1 MAANDPF
8 ASALDLAGAIRRR
21 EVSPV
26 EALDRCL
33 AGVDRLNDTVNAVV
47 WRDDAEAR
55 EQAQEAERV
64 LGRTDPDLLPP
75 FHGVPMPIKDL
86 TPVEGWPVTYGSHA
100 GPDGP
105 SALGEIVVDKFRD
118 AGFVLACRTN
128 TPEFGPI
135 TAAENLRYGPTRN
148 PWDPDRTPGGS
159 SGGAGA
165 AVAAGMFPMAHAND
179 GGGSIRIPGSCCGL
193 VGLKPSRGRVPRL
206 VQSWQG
212 GVVEGVECWTVA
224 ESAAALDAISGPDP
238 LAWYNAPVPARP
250 FAAEVGAEQAPLRI
264 GLVET
269 APLGLPLDSACADAA
284 SVTAG
289 LLTELG
295 HHVEPAIFDTLPQD
309 LIEMAVPVIWA
320 GLVDYVDVDWPSAEP
335 HNAAAWEQ
343 ASDAGLID
351 LARAIQGLQFRS
363 REIVAHWSRD
373 FDVLL
378 TPTLSIEPPA
388 VGAVLEAVHAN
399 PTEPAVPV
407 LQMVAFTILFN
418 ITGQPAITLPLHRTG
433 EGLPI
438 GAQLV
443 GGPWDEATLIRLGS
457 ALEQA
462 APWAGRRPDVDRLA
476 AAAS

>member
-8 ASALDLAGAIRRR
+8 ASALDLAAAIRRR

-33 AGVDRLNDTVNAVV
+33 AEVDRLNDTVNAVV

-55 EQAQEAERV
+55 EQAQEAERA

-75 FHGVPMPIKDL
+75 FHGVPLPIKDL

-105 SALGEIVVDKFRD
+105 ERAGRD
-118 AGFVLACRTN
+118 RRGQVPRRRVRPRGRTN

-135 TAAENLRYGPTRN
+135 TAGREPPLR
-148 PWDPDRTPGGS
+148 
-159 SGGAGA
+159 
-165 AVAAGMFPMAHAND
+165 AHAQPL
-179 GGGSIRIPGSCCGL
+179 GPG
-193 VGLKPSRGRVPRL
+193 PHAGRVQRRRRRRGGRGHVPDGPRQRRRRLDPHPRL
-206 VQSWQG
+206 VLRPRRPQAQPRPRPPLG
-212 GVVEGVECWTVA
+212 AVVAGRRRRGRRTGTVA
-224 ESAAALDAISGPDP
+224 DSAAALDAISGPDP

-250 FAAEVGAEQAPLRI
+250 FAAEVDAEQAPLRI

-295 HHVEPAIFDTLPQD
+295 HHVEPVIFDTLHED
-309 LIEMAVPVIWA
+309 LVEMAVPVIWA
-320 GLVDYVDVDWPSAEP
+320 RPRRLRGRRLAQRGASQRGRR
-335 HNAAAWEQ
+335 EQ
-343 ASDAGLID
+343 ASGAGLID

-418 ITGQPAITLPLHRTG
+418 ITGQPAITVPLHRTG

-443 GGPWDEATLIRLGS
+443 GGPWDEATLIRLAS

-462 APWAGRRPDVDRLA
+462 APWAARRPDVERLA
-476 AAAS
+476 AA